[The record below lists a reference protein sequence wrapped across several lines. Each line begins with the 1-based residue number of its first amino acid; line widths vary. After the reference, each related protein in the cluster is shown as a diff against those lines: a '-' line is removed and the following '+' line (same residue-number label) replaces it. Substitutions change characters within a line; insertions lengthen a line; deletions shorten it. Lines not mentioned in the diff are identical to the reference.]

1 MKNCRKVAS
10 LLNTYGVPSAP
21 TMWLLISL
29 QVPERVRRQLQMKSR
44 TVLLNR
50 MSGTPKF
57 WTYGFR
63 NTSRPFAAMNTEDDV
78 STNRF

>member
-44 TVLLNR
+44 TVLLNHVR
-50 MSGTPKF
+50 DPKVLDLWF
-57 WTYGFR
+57 QKYQ
-63 NTSRPFAAMNTEDDV
+63 
-78 STNRF
+78 